1 MEFDKGLLRP
11 VSERIQ
17 ENEENI
23 DILRKAFYLIR
34 NNEVREKIKVEINYL
49 QQINQLLK
57 ELKETED
64 ECK

>member
-1 MEFDKGLLRP
+1 MEFDKKLIRP

-17 ENEENI
+17 KNEENI

-34 NNEVREKIKVEINYL
+34 NNEVREQIKVEINYL
-49 QQINQLLK
+49 QQINQLLQ
-57 ELKETED
+57 ELKETEN

>member
-17 ENEENI
+17 ENEKNI

-57 ELKETED
+57 ELKETEN